1 MKNKVGILIAA
12 VIMVPLLLL
21 ICIWSVNSVENK
33 ESVVDISVAGS
44 AELRNTIEIPIE
56 EAKNLEV
63 TYTSKNVYI
72 YPSEGKDIVIKEYL
86 ISDREECKAQV
97 SKETDENGR
106 AKTVVTG
113 GKSNVVTFFFIGV
126 GEKIEIYLPDEG
138 LEVLKLQTG
147 SGNIKKENEFVLTGD
162 EVLVSAGSG
171 NIKWMDTQAQSLGIS
186 TGSGNIKAEDVTAD
200 IELAAGS
207 GNISVVSTSGN
218 ADIKTGSGNITV
230 ENFKG
235 AGSFEAGSGNV
246 KMQAEEVTGDLN
258 FRTKSGGIKVRLPK
272 ESSFDVQIETGSG
285 NIRTSFDDVM
295 SYNKDGNS
303 ATGSFGN
310 TPAFTVYA
318 KAGSGNVNLSVE

>member
-56 EAKNLEV
+56 EGKNLEV

-147 SGNIKKENEFVLTGD
+147 SGNIK
-162 EVLVSAGSG
+162 A
-171 NIKWMDTQAQSLGIS
+171 
-186 TGSGNIKAEDVTAD
+186 
-200 IELAAGS
+200 
-207 GNISVVSTSGN
+207 
-218 ADIKTGSGNITV
+218 
-230 ENFKG
+230 
-235 AGSFEAGSGNV
+235 
-246 KMQAEEVTGDLN
+246 
-258 FRTKSGGIKVRLPK
+258 
-272 ESSFDVQIETGSG
+272 
-285 NIRTSFDDVM
+285 
-295 SYNKDGNS
+295 
-303 ATGSFGN
+303 
-310 TPAFTVYA
+310 
-318 KAGSGNVNLSVE
+318 